1 MAMSTVTH
9 SIINLLDVKIR
20 NLNHSTPTVKSVYF
34 QSETLNHLTQ
44 FATAT
49 FNKGDMVE
57 EHSHQTM
64 NELFYVEY
72 GRLILEINGKED
84 NIEKGSVFI
93 VYAKSMHKLEFV
105 EETKLIYFGIK
116 E

>member
-1 MAMSTVTH
+1 MSTVTH
-9 SIINLLDVKIR
+9 SIINISDIKTTD
-20 NLNHSTPTVKSVYF
+20 LNHSTQTVKSVYF
-34 QSETLNHLTQ
+34 QSETLDPLTQ

-49 FNKGDMVE
+49 FNKGDIVE

-72 GRLILEINGKED
+72 GRLILEINGNKD
-84 NIEKGSVFI
+84 NIEKGTVFI
-93 VYAKSMHKLEFV
+93 VYAESPHKLEFV
-105 EETKLIYFGIK
+105 EKTKLVYFGIK